1 MSFLANPGR
10 VGQGGRTVVDA
21 TGTAVKL
28 TEDYVRSVAVSIS
41 ADSGN
46 TGVVAVGNEH
56 VVVTAGAQS
65 NALAILNAGDEIS
78 LNVSDP
84 TKIWIDATVDSEGVS
99 WCILDA
105 GGPRRDRAN
114 TPSA

>member
-28 TEDYVRSVAVSIS
+28 TEGYVRAVAISIS

-46 TGVVAVGNEH
+46 TGSIAVGNEH
-56 VVVTAGAQS
+56 VVAEPGAQS
-65 NALAILNAGDEIS
+65 NALGILAPGDEMA

-84 TKIWIDATVDSEGVS
+84 TKVWLDATDGGDAVA
-99 WCILDA
+99 WCIVDA

-114 TPSA
+114 TPHA